1 MRGLD
6 CDGRLLKSEPKSCVR
21 LIHTSKDSLAQLPT
35 SFTFN
40 QYSFSVNWSYELT
53 HHNWCIY
60 ISLALALSFS
70 LALLQSLFFSCSLSL
85 DHTIPQP
92 SNSQYA
98 WPWFALK
105 NKKGQGS
112 IDRLPFILW
121 LKSCPACLIKL
132 ARPNKLQS
140 LAHSLFSFRSNSL
153 DHTIP
158 QPSNSQYAWP
168 WFHSYSIFKQSQNSF
183 NVIMS
188 PFVSVWSLACTN

>member
-6 CDGRLLKSEPKSCVR
+6 CDGRLLKSEPKSCVC

-60 ISLALALSFS
+60 IFLSLSLSLSLSRSFNLSFS
-70 LALLQSLFFSCSLSL
+70 LALCLSNIQSRNLETHSTHGL
-85 DHTIPQP
+85 DLL
-92 SNSQYA
+92 
-98 WPWFALK
+98 LK
-105 NKKGQGS
+105 TKKGQGS

-140 LAHSLFSFRSNSL
+140 SHKRLKRLLMSERKSFEWCYCSHVCVPKSHVWTHSLHNSLLLSNS
-153 DHTIP
+153 IE
-158 QPSNSQYAWP
+158 
-168 WFHSYSIFKQSQNSF
+168 IFY
-183 NVIMS
+183 
-188 PFVSVWSLACTN
+188 P